1 MLAAVKAVKCENV
14 ANFTGGFEF
23 AFEML
28 HRVIV
33 FLYNF
38 FFLNLNKI
46 IFHVIHSIINR
57 DKAHN
62 VIKQ

>member
-28 HRVIV
+28 HRVI
-33 FLYNF
+33 L
-38 FFLNLNKI
+38 LKI
-46 IFHVIHSIINR
+46 QNIFN
-57 DKAHN
+57 
-62 VIKQ
+62 